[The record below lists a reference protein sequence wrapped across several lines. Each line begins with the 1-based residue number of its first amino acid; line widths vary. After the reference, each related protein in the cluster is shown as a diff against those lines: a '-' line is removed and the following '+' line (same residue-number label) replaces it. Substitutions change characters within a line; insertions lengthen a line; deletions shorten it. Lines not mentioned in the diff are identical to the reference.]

1 MKVGSIYGGIIFNF
15 TEGKVSSIFFGAAA
29 E

>member
-1 MKVGSIYGGIIFNF
+1 LPVVSVYGGIIFNF
-15 TEGKVSSIFFGAAA
+15 TGGKVSKIFFGAAA